1 VRIGVCRHVKVVD
14 APVVGEVALRA
25 EAIAPVVHVARAQP
39 AIGDSVAVVLPAA
52 ALISTPTKA
61 W

>member
-1 VRIGVCRHVKVVD
+1 VKVVD